1 MDGIWVLIAA
11 ALLAAFVATDRL
23 WRRAMRP
30 GPLDERSTGDLEE
43 LVGNAGGCVS
53 LLLAAVV
60 AAVLMWVLL

>member
-1 MDGIWVLIAA
+1 MDGIWVWVLLAVGA
-11 ALLAAFVATDRL
+11 ALVATDRL

-53 LLLAAVV
+53 LLLATVV